1 MATLLSAPACPGC
14 RTAKATLSAKGVQ
27 FEVVDVTAGDCS
39 PRLAALATAVPA
51 VLTCGGR
58 VCIVGAD
65 SIRAWAEAG
74 APAEVVE
81 ALQFGERVAP
91 AGGDVARLS
100 PPRGSPVADAGGPS
114 PRGAAGGRG
123 PAGVA
128 PETGDVA
135 LEAAWELYQRLQ
147 KAGLDG
153 DHWGITMGTHRSCV
167 SGRDLVS
174 WWLRMNQPSPEDAE
188 AFEEEAAATGA
199 AVGPV
204 TEQDAIRALRPL
216 LLHGLIVPI
225 DMRSGLLASGKL
237 YRLQAHLARATGAFT
252 IAAPLDNLPDPSADD
267 GEHSLFA
274 TGSSPR
280 PKAPLPGSLR
290 GVLAPGCWAFEPPC
304 GLLNCTFAFTGKPR
318 PPEAVARSLQRR
330 ALAMVEAF
338 TDPAGTHVNYREMR
352 RSPQLRAY
360 CKVAAEL
367 QCTDVSA
374 VAGGGPCAK
383 AFFLNLYNAMVCHGL
398 CAFGRSP
405 TLAMTCFFDRVQY
418 RVGPWRLSLND
429 IEHGV
434 LRCNRPRP
442 SSLSAP
448 FGACDARKCLS
459 FRSVDP
465 RVHFALNCGARSCPA
480 IRIYCP
486 FSVDK
491 ALDTAVA
498 AFLAVPQNFSVDACT
513 GEVRLSK
520 LFAWYR
526 QDFAG
531 ESPVELLRWMLPF
544 MPPSRQ
550 QAAKA
555 LLGEAGG
562 DAVADAGVELLPVAA
577 DGRAPGRSGSAAGGG
592 DGGGPDVAAATG
604 TAPPAQH
611 LAADFAS
618 HTSDATSWASAPRSC
633 KPAAPLPRVT
643 IQWEPYDWRVNGD
656 I

>member
-290 GVLAPGCWAFEPPC
+290 GVL
-304 GLLNCTFAFTGKPR
+304 
-318 PPEAVARSLQRR
+318 
-330 ALAMVEAF
+330 
-338 TDPAGTHVNYREMR
+338 
-352 RSPQLRAY
+352 RAY

-592 DGGGPDVAAATG
+592 DGGDPDVAAATG
-604 TAPPAQH
+604 TAPPAQR

>member
-290 GVLAPGCWAFEPPC
+290 G
-304 GLLNCTFAFTGKPR
+304 
-318 PPEAVARSLQRR
+318 
-330 ALAMVEAF
+330 
-338 TDPAGTHVNYREMR
+338 
-352 RSPQLRAY
+352 LRAY

-618 HTSDATSWASAPRSC
+618 HTSDATSWASAPRS
-633 KPAAPLPRVT
+633 
-643 IQWEPYDWRVNGD
+643 WEPYDWRVNGD